1 MFKESAKSSILK
13 SLSLSFLLIRDV
25 RFSNKI
31 SSCVL
36 LTLMLG
42 LLIISFRY
50 LEIMYSFEEI
60 IFLIFNSNSLVLNGL
75 LMYSIAPDLSPAKF
89 LDSISL

>member
-13 SLSLSFLLIRDV
+13 SLSLSLLLIRDV

-36 LTLMLG
+36 LTLMLE

-50 LEIMYSFEEI
+50 LEIMYSLEEI
-60 IFLIFNSNSLVLNGL
+60 IFLILTL
-75 LMYSIAPDLSPAKF
+75 
-89 LDSISL
+89 